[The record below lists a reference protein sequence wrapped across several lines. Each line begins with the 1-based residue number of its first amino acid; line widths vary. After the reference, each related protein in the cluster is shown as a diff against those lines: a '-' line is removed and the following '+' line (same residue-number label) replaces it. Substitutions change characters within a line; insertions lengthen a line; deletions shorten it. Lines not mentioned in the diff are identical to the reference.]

1 MSADTLS
8 DLLRAVRLRG
18 AFFFYVQGADP
29 WVVETSQASEIIPV
43 IMPGVEHM
51 MEFHGIARGSCWAA
65 IVGQEPI
72 KLDQGD
78 VILFPQGD
86 AHVMSSAPG
95 MRARVMD
102 AGVHVMP
109 KPPQLPYS
117 LNVSEGATA
126 ATVEGGGHQTTVVCG
141 FLGCDARPFNPLLA
155 SMPRVLRM
163 PGLAAERSSWI
174 PNFLHTTGPDRV
186 AGGHARR
193 GGGAGAGAHA
203 RAARRAV
210 DPGAVGR
217 GRGAVAL
224 GVPRALR
231 PLHRPA
237 ADAVPDPVANAARR
251 RLAP

>member
-1 MSADTLS
+1 MTCLLGTVSVSSAPDGMCRCGHRVLDAMQGVGKTMLVVWGHGPPVRALGPRGRGGAMSADTLS

-51 MEFHGIARGSCWAA
+51 MEFHGLARGSCWAA

-102 AGVHVMP
+102 AGV
-109 KPPQLPYS
+109 
-117 LNVSEGATA
+117 
-126 ATVEGGGHQTTVVCG
+126 
-141 FLGCDARPFNPLLA
+141 
-155 SMPRVLRM
+155 
-163 PGLAAERSSWI
+163 
-174 PNFLHTTGPDRV
+174 
-186 AGGHARR
+186 
-193 GGGAGAGAHA
+193 
-203 RAARRAV
+203 
-210 DPGAVGR
+210 
-217 GRGAVAL
+217 
-224 GVPRALR
+224 
-231 PLHRPA
+231 
-237 ADAVPDPVANAARR
+237 
-251 RLAP
+251 

>member
-126 ATVEGGGHQTTVVCG
+126 A
-141 FLGCDARPFNPLLA
+141 
-155 SMPRVLRM
+155 PRRWS
-163 PGLAAERSSWI
+163 PSRWWACWA
-174 PNFLHTTGPDRV
+174 PP
-186 AGGHARR
+186 HARR
-193 GGGAGAGAHA
+193 AAHRPRRTAAEAAG
-203 RAARRAV
+203 
-210 DPGAVGR
+210 VG
-217 GRGAVAL
+217 VAL
-224 GVPRALR
+224 RC
-231 PLHRPA
+231 
-237 ADAVPDPVANAARR
+237 
-251 RLAP
+251 